1 MTKAPP
7 LSQQVIWLTG
17 ASSGIGEALADELAP
32 RCKALIISARSEDK
46 LRPLA
51 DRHSNVTVI
60 TADITDE
67 ESLRG
72 AASAIEKKYGQ
83 LDTLIA
89 NAGTC
94 EYVDV
99 TDFDTALFRR
109 VFETNMMGLVNTTA
123 AALPLLQKSQRGYLV
138 GAVFLC

>member
-1 MTKAPP
+1 MTQALP
-7 LSQQVIWLTG
+7 LSEQVVWLTG
-17 ASSGIGEALADELAP
+17 ASSGIGEALTDELAP
-32 RCKALIISARSEDK
+32 RCKALFISARSEEK

-51 DRHSNVTVI
+51 ERHANVTVI

-67 ESLRG
+67 KSLG
-72 AASAIEKKYGQ
+72 EAASVIHQKYGY

-99 TDFDTALFRR
+99 TDFDTALSVSYTHLRAH
-109 VFETNMMGLVNTTA
+109 ET
-123 AALPLLQKSQRGYLV
+123 
-138 GAVFLC
+138 